1 MGRLDVN
8 YERLNT
14 FIAVA
19 EKSNF
24 SEAAKMLYV
33 TQPTITSQIKALEE
47 ELGTKLFE
55 RTTKKVEMTQSAKIL
70 LKYAREIVQMN
81 DAARKEIKHMESQ
94 SYGDLRMGCSLT
106 IGEYILPQFLNQFKE
121 TYPLIQLQV
130 NIENSYSILES
141 IKAHSI
147 DVGLIETP
155 TQDVQIC
162 VEPFLEDELVLI
174 AAPGYF
180 LGNDSHITLEQVQK
194 SPLIFREEGSGTR
207 SVVNDYL
214 RNSGLTDNDLQIVM
228 ELGSTEAIKAAVES
242 GLGVSFISKNTIK
255 KEQKLGLLKA
265 YSITNLKMKR
275 DFYIAYR
282 KNHVLKLT
290 TDLFLD
296 TLRSIMKER
305 ETLMVQPLAG
315 DDHKY

>member
-1 MGRLDVN
+1 MN
-8 YERLNT
+8 YERLKT

-19 EKSNF
+19 EKSSF
-24 SEAAKMLYV
+24 SEAAKILFV
-33 TQPTITSQIKALEE
+33 TQPTITSQIKALEKE
-47 ELGTKLFE
+47 MGTKLFE
-55 RTTKKVEMTQSAKIL
+55 RTTKKVEMTQSARIL

-81 DAARKEIKHMESQ
+81 DAARKEITHMESQ

-106 IGEYILPQFLNQFKE
+106 IGEYILPQFLKQFKE

-130 NIENSYSILES
+130 NIENSHSILES
-141 IKAHSI
+141 IKAQFI
-147 DVGLIETP
+147 DIGLIERP
-155 TQDVQIC
+155 IQDHQLC
-162 VEPFLEDELVLI
+162 VEPFLKDELVLI
-174 AAPGYF
+174 AAPDYF
-180 LGNDSHITLEQVQK
+180 SSDDSHITLEQVQE

-214 RNSGLTDNDLQIVM
+214 RKAELTRDDLQIVM

-242 GLGVSFISKNTIK
+242 GLGVSFISKNAIK

-282 KNHVLKLT
+282 KNHVLKST
-290 TDLFLD
+290 TELFLD

-305 ETLMVQPLAG
+305 EALTIQPPAG
-315 DDHKY
+315 EGHKY